1 MPMPNSAKAVTVGVV
16 AAFAAVGGLLI
27 ASLVMK
33 PSGPT
38 AMKAGTL
45 LDKPRDLPAFNLTDT
60 TGAPFGKDRFAG
72 QWSILFVGF
81 TNCPD
86 VCPNTMGVLKTVHAK
101 LVAQKRPFQVVFLSV
116 DPERDTT
123 EVLGKYV
130 HYFDPSFVGV
140 TGETAE
146 LDKVAAAMGFVY
158 AKVPMPQSYTIEH
171 WSGLILVNPQSQV
184 AGYFSAP
191 VLPAALTDDLSNV
204 IPKA

>member
-1 MPMPNSAKAVTVGVV
+1 MTNSVKAVTLGI
-16 AAFAAVGGLLI
+16 AGAFAAVAGLLI
-27 ASLVMK
+27 ATLVMK
-33 PSGPT
+33 PSGPPVL
-38 AMKAGTL
+38 KAGTL
-45 LDKPRDLPAFNLTDT
+45 LEKPRELPDFALSDT
-60 TGAPFGKDRFAG
+60 TGAPFGKDRLSG
-72 QWSILFVGF
+72 KWSVLFVGF

-101 LVAQKRPFQVVFLSV
+101 LVEEQRPLQVVFLSV
-116 DPERDTT
+116 DPERDTH
-123 EVLGKYV
+123 ESLDRYV

-140 TGETAE
+140 TGATAE

-171 WSGLILVNPQSQV
+171 WSGLILVNPQAQV

-191 VLPAALTDDLSNV
+191 VQPAALTADLVNL

>member
-1 MPMPNSAKAVTVGVV
+1 MPNSAKAVTVGVV
-16 AAFAAVGGLLI
+16 AAFAAVAGLLI

-33 PSGPT
+33 PGGP
-38 AMKAGTL
+38 AALKAGTL
-45 LDKPRDLPAFNLTDT
+45 LDKPRDLPAFALTDT
-60 TGAPFGKDRFAG
+60 AGAPFGKERLAG

-101 LVAQKRPFQVVFLSV
+101 LAGQKRPFQVVFLSV
-116 DPERDTT
+116 DPERDTVET
-123 EVLGKYV
+123 LGKYV
-130 HYFDPSFVGV
+130 HYFDPAFVGV

-171 WSGLILVNPQSQV
+171 WSGLILVNPQAQV
-184 AGYFSAP
+184 AGYFNAP
-191 VLPAALTDDLSNV
+191 VQPGTLAEDLAHV
-204 IPKA
+204 IPKAG